1 MSNGNP
7 APTGTGGEAPPSR
20 AARTAKGFE
29 HQVERAVFG
38 ARWLLAPFY
47 IGMIAALVVLIIK
60 FGEELWHIISPSE
73 HQTKEETVLAIL
85 TLVDLSLIANLL
97 IIVIFAGYENFI
109 SRIGFAEAHE
119 DRPYW
124 MGKIDFSGLKMKVI
138 GSLVA
143 ISSIEL
149 LKDFLESTSGEEP
162 PNLKW
167 RIYIHLVFLASG
179 LLFAVM
185 DYVSARREAFEDQ
198 LHGPKG

>member
-1 MSNGNP
+1 M
-7 APTGTGGEAPPSR
+7 AR
-20 AARTAKGFE
+20 AAGGVE

-47 IGMIAALVVLIIK
+47 AGMIVALVVLLVK
-60 FGEELWHIISPSE
+60 FGEELWLIVSPKD
-73 HQTKEETVLAIL
+73 HQTKEDTVLSIL
-85 TLVDLSLIANLL
+85 TLIDLSLIANLL

-109 SRIGFAEAHE
+109 SRIGFAEQHE

-124 MGKIDFSGLKMKVI
+124 MGRIDFSGLKMKVI

-149 LKDFLESTSGEEP
+149 LKDFLESANGPEP
-162 PNLKW
+162 ENLKW

-179 LLFAVM
+179 VLFAVM
-185 DYVSARREAFEDQ
+185 DYISVRREKIEQACTARRPTERR
-198 LHGPKG
+198 